1 MMMMMLMKTIE
12 RMMAIKM
19 MMIKIS
25 DLDWVSDVLPGG
37 DKSHADEEDDEG
49 GSVVQFETKVVN
61 RGRIGLPGRQMNLRT
76 SVFLKESE
84 SGFNGILKE
93 SEREYSDR
101 EHFQNTEKWGGGKLI
116 RLVGTYLR

>member
-1 MMMMMLMKTIE
+1 MMMMMLMKTIK

-37 DKSHADEEDDEG
+37 HESHADEEDDEG

-93 SEREYSDR
+93 SESEYSDR
-101 EHFQNTEKWGGGKLI
+101 EHFKNTEKICIFLG
-116 RLVGTYLR
+116 